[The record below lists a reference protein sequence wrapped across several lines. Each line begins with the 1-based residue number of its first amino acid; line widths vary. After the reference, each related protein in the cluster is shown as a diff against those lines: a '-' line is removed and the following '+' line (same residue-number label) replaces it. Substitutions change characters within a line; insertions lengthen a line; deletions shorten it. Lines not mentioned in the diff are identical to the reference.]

1 MTKRVMFS
9 CDAGV
14 WDACKAASEAEG
26 RRFSYWLEAKLRA
39 ALDDDVA
46 VVKQWKQERTAGRV
60 KQARAKRKGAK

>member
-46 VVKQWKQERTAGRV
+46 VVKQWKQERTAKRV